1 MEKLT
6 IFMTRKIWTNLISFY
21 AIIMHVAA
29 SQQELLKLAA
39 TADHRNVNSQI
50 LTMQPELKKWR
61 TGHHLEWENKP
72 FFLN

>member
-1 MEKLT
+1 MNP
-6 IFMTRKIWTNLISFY
+6 KIWTNLISFY

-50 LTMQPELKKWR
+50 LTMQPELKK
-61 TGHHLEWENKP
+61 
-72 FFLN
+72 